1 MDTVHTAPPRPVAR
15 PRVVP
20 VGSALVS
27 VGVLM
32 FFAGLFGIYLSL
44 RSETLGAGQEWLQGV
59 PIPLQ
64 PPTVMVFT
72 LLLSCF
78 TVQWAFYAVARN
90 DRVNAYVAL
99 GLTLLLGGAVINAQ
113 FWLYQQM
120 GLVIAESVQAV
131 LIYAISGA
139 FLALLLSAMAY
150 VLVVTFRTLGG
161 QYGPHQHGGIAGA
174 TLYWY
179 VMVAVFAVIWYAIY
193 ITK

>member
-32 FFAGLFGIYLSL
+32 FFAGLFGIYLS
-44 RSETLGAGQEWLQGV
+44 LQGV

-150 VLVVTFRTLGG
+150 LLVVTFRTLGG